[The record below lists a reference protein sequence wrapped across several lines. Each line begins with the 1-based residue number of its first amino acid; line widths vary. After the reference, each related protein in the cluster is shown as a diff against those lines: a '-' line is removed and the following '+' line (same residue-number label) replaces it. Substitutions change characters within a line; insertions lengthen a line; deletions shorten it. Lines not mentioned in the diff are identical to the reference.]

1 MSTRYY
7 ASYFPEAEEMNPFL
21 FQDAK
26 DWKMGSV
33 ERLKNGY
40 RDEYPWRY
48 YTKRRDVKQIDS
60 LLTWIEGLIP
70 SIHFVLKTLHPFV
83 VKLIVSN
90 TAVIITGIKTF
101 NSK

>member
-7 ASYFPEAEEMNPFL
+7 ASYFPEAEEINPFL

-48 YTKRRDVKQIDS
+48 YTKRRDVKS
-60 LLTWIEGLIP
+60 
-70 SIHFVLKTLHPFV
+70 
-83 VKLIVSN
+83 
-90 TAVIITGIKTF
+90 
-101 NSK
+101 